1 MTDPTGTGP
10 GTITRDGCA
19 VDLYRRFPTLDEAEL
34 IHDNLPPGAH
44 VLDLGAGVGRIAD
57 PLVALGH
64 SVVAVDDSPE
74 MLSHIQGARPVCS
87 RIETLDLPERFDGV
101 IMASHLAN
109 APTDEDRHALYGAA
123 RRHVAQ
129 KGVVFVEWH
138 TPEWFDSLDVGTTE
152 PRTLGDVTS
161 WLEVHAIDAGGVDA
175 TVTYAVGDATW
186 TQHFQARRFTEPEL
200 RADLAACDLAFA
212 TYLTEAGTWFRVRP
226 VSRP

>member
-1 MTDPTGTGP
+1 MTDPTDSGP

-19 VDLYRRFPTLDEAEL
+19 VDLYRRLPAFGEPEL
-34 IHDNLPPGAH
+34 IHANLPPAAH

-64 SVVAVDDSPE
+64 HVVAVDDSPE
-74 MLSHIQGARPVCS
+74 MLSHVHAARPVCS

-109 APTDEDRHALYGAA
+109 TPTDQERHALYAAA
-123 RRHVAQ
+123 RRHVAPT
-129 KGVVFVEWH
+129 GLVLVEWH
-138 TPEWFDSLDVGTTE
+138 PPEWFDSLDIGTTE

-161 WLEVHAIDAGGVDA
+161 WLEVHAVDADGVDA
-175 TVTYAVGDATW
+175 TVTYALGDSTW
-186 TQHFQARRFTEPEL
+186 TQRFQARRFTEPEL
-200 RADLAACDLAFA
+200 RADLAACDLAFDG
-212 TYLTEAGTWFRVRP
+212 YLSQPHWFRVRP